1 MYYDDNP
8 YLVALWKH
16 LLETTGDIP
25 DVISREE
32 YHEVKENRENYPDW
46 YVGLVGFLS
55 SYKSGFFNGYA
66 GIWTSKDGKRT
77 RCWFKENRANILRQ
91 LPKMKDVR
99 FKCADFRDIEIPD
112 NAVVYCDPPY
122 RGTRKYGKEV
132 FPYDEYYDWCQEH
145 ARHATILMSEIW
157 MPEDFQVIWEKDIAM
172 TMDHNQSGRKRQE
185 RLYTI

>member
-1 MYYDDNP
+1 M
-8 YLVALWKH
+8 K
-16 LLETTGDIP
+16 
-25 DVISREE
+25 
-32 YHEVKENRENYPDW
+32 KNRENYPDW

-66 GIWTSKDGKRT
+66 GTWTSKDGKKT

-99 FKCADFRDIEIPD
+99 FECADFRDIEIPD

-122 RGTRKYGKEV
+122 RGTRKYNKEV
-132 FPYDEYYDWCQEH
+132 FPYDEYYDWCREH
-145 ARHATILMSEIW
+145 ARHATMLMSEVW

-185 RLYTI
+185 RLYAI